1 MGPACRSPGA
11 SGFCDAPTVW
21 TPGRFRFP
29 VIKSVFLETVEPTLA
44 NCPKFRRH
52 LRHLWEGIDPLNQM
66 QEGSAHIAK
75 MVQTSQVRIEAS
87 QRRRTSRQRCL
98 FACRIVYGPEAF
110 TLDGMIRDV
119 SDSGARIRLPSPMPL
134 PKSFRVILRD
144 GVCHETE
151 TIWRRGQELGVRFL
165 APIDLQD
172 PTDSSVRMLR
182 RLWAEMAGRANDMT
196 APSI

>member
-1 MGPACRSPGA
+1 MGDDGDDR
-11 SGFCDAPTVW
+11 
-21 TPGRFRFP
+21 
-29 VIKSVFLETVEPTLA
+29 
-44 NCPKFRRH
+44 
-52 LRHLWEGIDPLNQM
+52 LWDGIDALNQM
-66 QEGSAHIAK
+66 QGGSAYIAN
-75 MVQTSQVRIEAS
+75 MVQTSQARIEAS
-87 QRRRTSRQRCL
+87 QRRRISRQRCL
-98 FACRIVYGPEAF
+98 FACRIIFGPEAF

-151 TIWRRGQELGVRFL
+151 IVWRRGQELGVRFL

-196 APSI
+196 APSISGLDYLTCVKQAD

>member
-1 MGPACRSPGA
+1 
-11 SGFCDAPTVW
+11 
-21 TPGRFRFP
+21 
-29 VIKSVFLETVEPTLA
+29 
-44 NCPKFRRH
+44 
-52 LRHLWEGIDPLNQM
+52 M
-66 QEGSAHIAK
+66 QGEWAHIAH

-98 FACRIVYGPEAF
+98 FACRVVFGPEAF
-110 TLDGMIRDV
+110 TLDVIIRDV
-119 SDSGARIRLPSPMPL
+119 SDSGARIRLPSPMLL
-134 PKSFRVILRD
+134 PRNFRVILRD

-151 TIWRRGQELGVRFL
+151 IAWRRGQELGVRFL

-182 RLWAEMAGRANDMT
+182 RLWADMAGRANDIS